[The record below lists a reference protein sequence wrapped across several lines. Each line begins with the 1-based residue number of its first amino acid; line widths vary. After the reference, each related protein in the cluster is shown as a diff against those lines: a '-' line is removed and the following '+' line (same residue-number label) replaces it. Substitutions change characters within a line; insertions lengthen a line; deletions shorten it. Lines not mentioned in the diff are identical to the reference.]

1 MMPVRSTLKTQNNI
15 SIDEMEKSDPAKRTK
30 RAIAYSFK
38 S

>member
-1 MMPVRSTLKTQNNI
+1 MPVGSNLKTQNNI
-15 SIDEMEKSDPAKRTK
+15 SIDMLEKSGPAKRTK